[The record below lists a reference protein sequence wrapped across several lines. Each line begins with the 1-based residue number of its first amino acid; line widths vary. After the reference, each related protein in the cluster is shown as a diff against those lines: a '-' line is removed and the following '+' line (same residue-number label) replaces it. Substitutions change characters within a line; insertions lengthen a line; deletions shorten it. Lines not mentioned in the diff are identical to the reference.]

1 MCIVLPIQ
9 IKKIRSTDK
18 NANVNVITVNKIFLS
33 FVKRNWCKTLSRRR
47 KNFTNNTIEIYQYA
61 AQQLK
66 HLPSKSLDDIREIL
80 LYWKKAVVLTGGRD
94 RTSNSS
100 TTPADRTDSNLGERV
115 TNFLALIGK
124 KCTTEIHF
132 YILRSGKLPA

>member
-9 IKKIRSTDK
+9 MKKIRSTDK
-18 NANVNVITVNKIFLS
+18 NENVNVIMVNKIFLS

-115 TNFLALIGK
+115 TNFLALIEK
-124 KCTTEIHF
+124 KCTTEFLLGFLH
-132 YILRSGKLPA
+132 P

>member
-9 IKKIRSTDK
+9 MKKIRSTDK
-18 NANVNVITVNKIFLS
+18 NKNVNVIMVNKIFLS

-115 TNFLALIGK
+115 TNFLALIEK
-124 KCTTEIHF
+124 KCTTEFHLGF
-132 YILRSGKLPA
+132 LHP

>member
-1 MCIVLPIQ
+1 M
-9 IKKIRSTDK
+9 KKIRSTDK
-18 NANVNVITVNKIFLS
+18 NENVNVIMVNKIFLS

-115 TNFLALIGK
+115 TNFLALIEK
-124 KCTTEIHF
+124 KCTTEFHLGF
-132 YILRSGKLPA
+132 LHP

>member
-9 IKKIRSTDK
+9 MKKIRSTDK
-18 NANVNVITVNKIFLS
+18 NENVNVIMVNKIFLS

-80 LYWKKAVVLTGGRD
+80 LYWKKAIVLTGGRD

-115 TNFLALIGK
+115 TNFLALIEK
-124 KCTTEIHF
+124 KCTTEFHLGF
-132 YILRSGKLPA
+132 LHP

>member
-9 IKKIRSTDK
+9 MKKIRSTDK
-18 NANVNVITVNKIFLS
+18 NENVNVIMINKIFLS

-100 TTPADRTDSNLGERV
+100 TTPADRMDSNLGERV
-115 TNFLALIGK
+115 TNFLALIEK
-124 KCTTEIHF
+124 KCTTEFHLGF
-132 YILRSGKLPA
+132 LHP

>member
-9 IKKIRSTDK
+9 MKKIRSTDK
-18 NANVNVITVNKIFLS
+18 NENVNVIMVNKIFLS

-100 TTPADRTDSNLGERV
+100 TTPADRTDSNLGDRV
-115 TNFLALIGK
+115 TNFLALIEK
-124 KCTTEIHF
+124 KCTTEFHLGF
-132 YILRSGKLPA
+132 LHP

>member
-9 IKKIRSTDK
+9 MKKIRSTDK
-18 NANVNVITVNKIFLS
+18 NENVNVIMINKIFLS

-115 TNFLALIGK
+115 TNFLALIEK
-124 KCTTEIHF
+124 KCTTEFHLGF
-132 YILRSGKLPA
+132 LHP

>member
-9 IKKIRSTDK
+9 MKKIRSTDK
-18 NANVNVITVNKIFLS
+18 NENVNVIMVNKIFLS

-100 TTPADRTDSNLGERV
+100 TTPADRMDSNLGERV
-115 TNFLALIGK
+115 TNFLALIEK
-124 KCTTEIHF
+124 KCTTEFHLGF
-132 YILRSGKLPA
+132 LHP